1 MDNNVA
7 AIEFK
12 SISRG
17 MLVTDEI
24 LKASRV
30 RLILATSLC
39 PGKYLTVVGGDV
51 AAVEKSVN
59 VADRL
64 GGRHVYSSF
73 VISGIGE
80 EVMDA
85 LSGKYVPEI
94 NDSIAIIESQNMANI
109 INAADIS
116 IDSAK
121 VDIVELRL
129 GKGCGVNSFYIITGK
144 LEAVKEAAA
153 NSAEFLRDQ
162 GSLLAY
168 KIIANPERDLL
179 RWLQPSKCAC

>member
-7 AIEFK
+7 VIEFK

-24 LKASRV
+24 LKASQV
-30 RLILATSLC
+30 RLLLATALC
-39 PGKYLTVVGGDV
+39 PGKYLTIVSGDV
-51 AAVEKSVN
+51 AAVEKSVS

-64 GGRHVYSSF
+64 GGRHVYSSY
-73 VISGIGE
+73 VVSGIGNE
-80 EVMDA
+80 IMDA
-85 LSGKYVPEI
+85 ISGKYVPEI

-116 IDSAK
+116 IDSAE

-144 LEAVKEAAA
+144 LEAVKEAAGNA
-153 NSAEFLRDQ
+153 AGFLSEN

-168 KIIANPERDLL
+168 RIIAKPDRDLL

>member
-7 AIEFK
+7 VIEFK

-24 LKASRV
+24 LKASQV
-30 RLILATSLC
+30 SLLLATTLC
-39 PGKYLTVVGGDV
+39 PGKYLAIVTGDV
-51 AAVEKSVN
+51 AAVEKSVS

-64 GGRHVYSSF
+64 GGRHVYSSY
-73 VISGIGE
+73 VVSGIGD
-80 EVMDA
+80 EVIDA
-85 LSGKYVPEI
+85 LSGKYIPQI

-116 IDSAK
+116 IDSAE

-144 LEAVKEAAA
+144 LEAVKEAAG
-153 NSAEFLRDQ
+153 SAAGFLSEN

-168 KIIANPERDLL
+168 KIIANPQKDLL